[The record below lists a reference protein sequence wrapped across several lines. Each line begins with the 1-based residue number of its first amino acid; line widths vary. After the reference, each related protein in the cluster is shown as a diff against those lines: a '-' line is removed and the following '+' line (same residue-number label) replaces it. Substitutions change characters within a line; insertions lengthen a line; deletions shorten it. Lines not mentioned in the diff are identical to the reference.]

1 MKGNSMNQDKGFT
14 LIELMIVIAIIGILA
29 AVAVPQYQNYTRKAK
44 AIEARTM
51 LGAIRTNQ
59 EEFYARNDT
68 FTTSLTSLGSPAANA
83 SYYSFTI
90 VLGVNDFTAT
100 ATPTAA
106 ATAASLTGTWTVNK
120 LGVYGG
126 TAISSGNNY

>member
-1 MKGNSMNQDKGFT
+1 MNQEKGFT

-59 EEFYARNDT
+59 EEFNGRNDSY
-68 FTTSLTSLGSPAANA
+68 TTILADLGNPTANA
-83 SYYSFTI
+83 AYYTFSI
-90 VLGVNDFTAT
+90 VLVGVTDFTAT
-100 ATPTAA
+100 ATPNAT
-106 ATAASLTGTWTVNK
+106 ATAAGLTGTWTVNK
-120 LGVYGG
+120 SGNFGG